1 MFIEILEADFQR
13 KAKNTGRPKM
23 GAWAHSLISYLHHK
37 YLSHLKITLKLF
49 PQINENAEDI

>member
-1 MFIEILEADFQR
+1 MFIEILEDDFQW

-49 PQINENAEDI
+49 PPNK